1 MMVAWMGWHGQ
12 GELATEV
19 AEHLLLGRPRG
30 PETAQRAADGAAPAA
45 DAVVAE
51 AQTLMRE
58 HIDEP
63 LSCGEI
69 ADRVGLSLRHME
81 RRFRDALQ
89 SSVLE
94 RYRLIR
100 MTKAHQLLQ
109 QTELAVTEVALACG
123 FSSPEYFCRLYRAM
137 FGCSPSKDRRQST
150 TAPVLRQR
158 PATARE
164 RPRLRVCDGA
174 QKRAHVEAR
183 LLRRVAEL
191 RTDGAGAPR
200 EAAVVP
206 AVGASRA
213 QHVPHA
219 RIDRER
225 TASKRIHRTG

>member
-1 MMVAWMGWHGQ
+1 
-12 GELATEV
+12 
-19 AEHLLLGRPRG
+19 
-30 PETAQRAADGAAPAA
+30 
-45 DAVVAE
+45 
-51 AQTLMRE
+51 MRE

-69 ADRVGLSLRHME
+69 AVRVGLSLRHME

-89 SSVLE
+89 CSVLE

-109 QTELAVTEVALACG
+109 QTGLAVTEVALACG

-164 RPRLRVCDGA
+164 RARLRVS
-174 QKRAHVEAR
+174 KTPRAAR
-183 LLRRVAEL
+183 PV
-191 RTDGAGAPR
+191 
-200 EAAVVP
+200 
-206 AVGASRA
+206 
-213 QHVPHA
+213 
-219 RIDRER
+219 
-225 TASKRIHRTG
+225 